1 MATQIIDRITI
12 GSNTGVFTLPYG
24 TCSTAA
30 STAAK
35 TVSITGFPS
44 TLETGAMV
52 AVKFTYANTAASP
65 TLNVSSTGAKSI
77 YQYGITAIGSAANT
91 SWKAGAVVIFVY
103 DGNGWVSMSA
113 PRTAN
118 IDDGSL

>member
-1 MATQIIDRITI
+1 MATQIINRIAI
-12 GSNTGVFTLPYG
+12 GGNTGVITLPYG

-35 TVSITGFPS
+35 TTTITGAV
-44 TLETGAMV
+44 LETGAMV
-52 AVKFTYANTAASP
+52 AVKFTNANTAANP

-77 YQYGITAIGSAANT
+77 YQYGTTAIGGSANT

-103 DGNGWVSMSA
+103 DGSGWVSMSA
-113 PRTAN
+113 PRAAN
-118 IDDGSL
+118 VDDGSL

>member
-12 GSNTGVFTLPYG
+12 GGNTGVFTLPYG

-44 TLETGAMV
+44 LEAGAMV
-52 AVKFTYANTAASP
+52 AVKFTYTNTVANP
-65 TLNVSSTGAKSI
+65 TLNVTSTGAKNI
-77 YQYGITAIGSAANT
+77 CQYGTTVVGSAANT

-103 DGNGWVSMSA
+103 DGTSWVSMSA